1 MRIRFEQELQQLNEA
16 LIEMGTLNEKSLELI
31 IQLFADKTPKEMDS
45 IKDEVKEYEV
55 RVDDL
60 ERQIQTQ
67 AMRLLISQQPVAR
80 DLRSISTALNIITDM
95 ERISDQAYDIA
106 EITMFFKGKAPMSK
120 PDQIIEMIKC
130 CIDMASSSVDA
141 FVRQDIATAH
151 RVINADDVVDGLF
164 LSIRDLLIDQI
175 NKDKSCGEQAIDLM
189 IIAKYLERIADHAVN
204 IAEWVI
210 FNITGLHKDKQL
222 L

>member
-1 MRIRFEQELQQLNEA
+1 MRKRFEQELQQLNED

-31 IQLFADKTPKEMDS
+31 IQLFDSKTPEEMEGIKE
-45 IKDEVKEYEV
+45 EVREYEV

-106 EITMFFKGKAPMSK
+106 EIAMFFKGKAPMGK
-120 PDQIIEMIKC
+120 PDQVIAMIKC
-130 CIDMASSSVDA
+130 CMDMASSSVDA
-141 FVRQDIATAH
+141 FVKQDLATAH
-151 RVINADDVVDGLF
+151 RVIAADDEVDRLF
-164 LSIRDLLIDQI
+164 LSIRDLLIDRI
-175 NKDKSCGEQAIDLM
+175 NEDKSCGEQAIDLM

-204 IAEWVI
+204 VAEWVI

-222 L
+222 M